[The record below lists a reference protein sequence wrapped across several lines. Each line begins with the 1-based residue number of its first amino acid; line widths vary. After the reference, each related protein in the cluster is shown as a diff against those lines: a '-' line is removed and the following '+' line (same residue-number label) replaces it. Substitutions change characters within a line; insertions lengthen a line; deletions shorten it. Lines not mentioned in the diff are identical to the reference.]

1 MFQIKLVNEAT
12 CDGEFER
19 LWLDLY
25 VCLSVF
31 MYSSEEFAWTNS
43 NAIKKKVIFVRT
55 SYIYCKFKE
64 RPELIEE

>member
-1 MFQIKLVNEAT
+1 MVNLNDFDST
-12 CDGEFER
+12 CMS
-19 LWLDLY
+19 

-31 MYSSEEFAWTNS
+31 MYSSEEFALTNS